1 MPKARSFR
9 EATQPHLRM
18 RWSPRVRIEHLWLSL
33 PVLLVVWKSFLH
45 PLRVLDFWWHL
56 KAGEVI
62 VTTRS
67 IPKTDLFSFTA
78 AGKPFVLQNWL
89 TETLY
94 YLVYRL
100 GGLPLLVALN
110 TALLVA
116 ALVPIYHLSWELSGR
131 RLRLSALVTFMAAF
145 SLAIYSNM
153 RPQIVSFALFAF
165 FYWVLSGYRQH
176 RRDLLWTLPLLMV
189 LWVNL
194 HGAFVLGIG
203 LIGLLLGGEAVRRLV
218 HGPQADTLST
228 AELRKLALI
237 LGFTLLATLANPE
250 TYRVYAYVA
259 AVQADRASQ
268 LLVAE
273 WQAPQL
279 DRWEDVLI
287 FFGPFFVTLLVLL
300 YAPRRL
306 DLTELGL
313 FLGFTA
319 FALTARRNGIWFVL
333 VATPLVA
340 RYLPTIRWTE
350 LVTSLQRFRIT
361 GRLTQRLERRNEA
374 TVPVRYGLNAFIAGM
389 LLLITGLLSP
399 WVHPRLGIQR
409 LGTTLW
415 EPKTPVKAM
424 EFIAA
429 RNLQGNIFHPQIYGD
444 YLIWRL
450 WPQQRSFIDGRV
462 HLFGEAF
469 VRNYLLTWYDRHWEE
484 RLEAYDIRYLLLSKG
499 EENNAQMIESARAS
513 SRWRVL
519 YEDERSVL
527 FEKVR
532 SP

>member
-1 MPKARSFR
+1 MS
-9 EATQPHLRM
+9 LRL
-18 RWSPRVRIEHLWLSL
+18 RVRIEHLWLSL

-67 IPKTDLFSFTA
+67 IPRIDLFSFTA
-78 AGKPFVLQNWL
+78 AGKPFILQNWL
-89 TETLY
+89 TEALY

-110 TALLVA
+110 TLLLVA
-116 ALVPIYHLSWELSGR
+116 TLAPIYHLNWELSGH
-131 RLRLSALVTFMAAF
+131 RLRLSVLTTLMVAF

-153 RPQIVSFALFAF
+153 RPQVVSFALFAF
-165 FYWVLSGYRQH
+165 FYWVLSGYRRR
-176 RRDLLWTLPLLMV
+176 RRDLLWTLPIAMA

-203 LIGLLLGGEAVRRLV
+203 LIGLFLGGEAVRRLI
-218 HGPQADTLST
+218 HGPQMDVLST
-228 AELRKLALI
+228 AELRKLTLI
-237 LGFTLLATLANPE
+237 LGLTLLATLANPE

-259 AVQADRASQ
+259 AVQRDRASQ

-273 WQAPQL
+273 WQAPQIEHL
-279 DRWEDVLI
+279 EGILI
-287 FFGPFFVTLLVLL
+287 FFGPFFIALLVLL
-300 YAPRRL
+300 YASQRL

-313 FLGFTA
+313 FLGFA
-319 FALTARRNGIWFVL
+319 VFALTARRNGIWFVL
-333 VATPLVA
+333 VATPIVA
-340 RYLPTIRWTE
+340 RYLPTVRWRE
-350 LVTSLQRFRIT
+350 PVTSLR
-361 GRLTQRLERRNEA
+361 RLGIVDRMMARLAARSRTA
-374 TVPVRYGLNAFIAGM
+374 VPVRYRLNAFIAGM

-399 WVHPRLGIQR
+399 WVHPRLGIER

-415 EPKTPVKAM
+415 EPKTPVGAM

-429 RNLQGNIFHPQIYGD
+429 HHLQGHIFHPQSYGD

-450 WPQQRSFIDGRV
+450 WPQQRSFFDGRV

-469 VRNYLLTWYDRHWEE
+469 VRNYLLTWHDRHWEE
-484 RLEAYDIRYLLLSKG
+484 RLEPYDIRYLLLSKD
-499 EENNAQMIESARAS
+499 EETNAQMIESARAS
-513 SRWRVL
+513 SHWRLL
-519 YEDERSVL
+519 YEDEHSVL

-532 SP
+532 SQ